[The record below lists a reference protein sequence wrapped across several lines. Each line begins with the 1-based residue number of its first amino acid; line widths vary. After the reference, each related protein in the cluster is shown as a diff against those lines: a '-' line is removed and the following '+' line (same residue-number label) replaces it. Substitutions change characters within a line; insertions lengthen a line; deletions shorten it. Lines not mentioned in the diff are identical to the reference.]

1 MNNVKSYTDKQLLAK
16 VKTLT
21 GFKTIP
27 ADYWIIGV
35 RSNED
40 APNIFDDKF
49 YLFKGESFIEVAS
62 GTTNPGTPVLQGGF
76 LKYNKV
82 GAAVVKSDKWYYGVW
97 KYGLHMGR
105 MPALIQVGL
114 IDVYRDGDRDGKS
127 EEIGAPITGYF
138 GINFHA
144 NSYDPNDKV
153 IRENIGFWSAGCGV
167 VNDKQ
172 KHLKW
177 MGLMKS
183 QKSVSYVVVNEF

>member
-16 VKTLT
+16 VKTLS

-40 APNIFDDKF
+40 VPNIFDDKF

-172 KHLKW
+172 KHLRW
-177 MGLMKS
+177 MELMKS

>member
-127 EEIGAPITGYF
+127 EEIGTPITGYF

-153 IRENIGFWSAGCGV
+153 IRENVNDWSAGCSV